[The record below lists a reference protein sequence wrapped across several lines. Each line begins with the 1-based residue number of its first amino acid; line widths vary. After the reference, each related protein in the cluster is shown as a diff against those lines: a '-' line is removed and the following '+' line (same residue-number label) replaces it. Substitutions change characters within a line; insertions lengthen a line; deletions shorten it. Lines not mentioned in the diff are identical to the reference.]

1 MTKLAPSLTLSPTRP
16 LATPGLAGGGS
27 AGLLGPSGRD
37 LGQVLQEVVLP
48 ALPHSASPRS
58 GAASAAPQ
66 GLGHSELAQLI
77 ELLGKDLQAFG
88 RRLGHDQEARVLRL
102 PDRGGAAALE
112 VASLQQTIKARAL
125 FSMATQTADPGPDRG
140 PDGALVDAL
149 NGIEVENAHR
159 AAQGKPQWLPLAVV
173 GGDFLK
179 DARMFVL
186 PPPDEERRQ
195 DGRRSEDASFS
206 AVLLLDFTRLHQ
218 RGG

>member
-1 MTKLAPSLTLSPTRP
+1 MGKGEAR
-16 LATPGLAGGGS
+16 
-27 AGLLGPSGRD
+27 
-37 LGQVLQEVVLP
+37 
-48 ALPHSASPRS
+48 
-58 GAASAAPQ
+58 
-66 GLGHSELAQLI
+66 
-77 ELLGKDLQAFG
+77 GKDLQAFG

-102 PDRGGAAALE
+102 PDRGDAAALE

-159 AAQGKPQWLPLAVV
+159 AEQGKPQWLPLAVV